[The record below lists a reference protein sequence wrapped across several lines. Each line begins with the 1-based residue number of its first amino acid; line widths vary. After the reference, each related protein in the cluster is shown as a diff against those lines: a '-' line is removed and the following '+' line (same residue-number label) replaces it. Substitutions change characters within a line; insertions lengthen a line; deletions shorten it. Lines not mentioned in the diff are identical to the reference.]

1 MLKNV
6 NDFLA
11 VSFFPMF
18 LLWVIALAL
27 IVKFLDVGTITS
39 LGLGTVTGVLI
50 GWGTNIYQ
58 YYFRKAPPVPP
69 TTPDVTPTPPPP
81 VKDNKY

>member
-6 NDFLA
+6 NDLLA
-11 VSFFPMF
+11 VLFFPMF

-69 TTPDVTPTPPPP
+69 PPPGVTTTPPLPAED
-81 VKDNKY
+81 KK

>member
-1 MLKNV
+1 MLKNI
-6 NDFLA
+6 NDLLA

-27 IVKFLDVGTITS
+27 IVKFLDVSTITS

-50 GWGTNIYQ
+50 GWGSNIYQ
-58 YYFRKAPPVPP
+58 YYFRKAPPVLP
-69 TTPDVTPTPPPP
+69 TAPDVTKTPTPL
-81 VKDNKY
+81 VEDKKN

>member
-6 NDFLA
+6 NDILA

-18 LLWVIALAL
+18 LLWVVALAL
-27 IVKFLDVGTITS
+27 IVKFLDVSTITS

-69 TTPDVTPTPPPP
+69 PP
-81 VKDNKY
+81 VEDKKN

>member
-1 MLKNV
+1 MLRNV
-6 NDFLA
+6 NDLLA
-11 VSFFPMF
+11 VLFFPMF

-27 IVKFLDVGTITS
+27 IVKFLDVSTITS

-58 YYFRKAPPVPP
+58 YYFRKAPPVLP
-69 TTPDVTPTPPPP
+69 TPPDVTKTPPPP
-81 VKDNKY
+81 VEDKKY